1 MDKLKALVV
10 DDEESVCEA
19 VKAILEPEGFA
30 VTTTTSS
37 THALNLV
44 RENAY
49 DLIVSDLKMP
59 ELDGMQLY
67 EKVRELGNTSMFILI
82 TAYSSMGTAV
92 DAVKKGMYEFLEKPF
107 TPEELRLSIR
117 QRLKLLQDRQ
127 TTGGTDNGRQG
138 NDAPGR

>member
-1 MDKLKALVV
+1 MDKFRALVV
-10 DDEESVCEA
+10 DDESSVCEA

-37 THALNLV
+37 THALDLV
-44 RENAY
+44 RETRY

-67 EKVRELGNTSMFILI
+67 EKVRELGNTNMFILI

-127 TTGGTDNGRQG
+127 PTGGTDNGRQG

>member
-1 MDKLKALVV
+1 
-10 DDEESVCEA
+10 
-19 VKAILEPEGFA
+19 
-30 VTTTTSS
+30 
-37 THALNLV
+37 
-44 RENAY
+44 
-49 DLIVSDLKMP
+49 
-59 ELDGMQLY
+59 
-67 EKVRELGNTSMFILI
+67 MFILI